1 MSLKTRCASRA
12 AGRRGIGPSEVG
24 ASPVV
29 GMSRPRSERGW
40 ELVSYD
46 LEAIRVK
53 GLGRTVFG
61 DHFVKYGD
69 YNLG

>member
-29 GMSRPRSERGW
+29 GMSRPRSERGG
-40 ELVSYD
+40 ELVSYG
-46 LEAIRVK
+46 LEGWG

-69 YNLG
+69 YNLR

>member
-29 GMSRPRSERGW
+29 GMSRPRSEG
-40 ELVSYD
+40 VSI
-46 LEAIRVK
+46 LPPMGQMR
-53 GLGRTVFG
+53 GRTILG
-61 DHFVKYGD
+61 NHFVKYGD
-69 YNLG
+69 YDLG